1 MTLGL
6 EIFLFNIKIFDL
18 VKIKLVLYKLD
29 VL

>member
-1 MTLGL
+1 LGL